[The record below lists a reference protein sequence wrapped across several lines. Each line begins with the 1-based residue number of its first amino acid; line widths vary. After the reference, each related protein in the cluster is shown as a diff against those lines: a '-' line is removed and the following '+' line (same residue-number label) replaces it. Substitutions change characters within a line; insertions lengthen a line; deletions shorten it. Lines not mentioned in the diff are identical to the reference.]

1 MSSIHIKNVP
11 IEDVKRI
18 IKKHA
23 ATIYRNITLP
33 PGRLEFLEAFSKI
46 LSLTGNELDAQFAN
60 EMISY
65 YSYDA
70 NVIYI
75 FNKNNICSLYAEWMN
90 EDAAEAL
97 SDRFANW
104 FPKGSVLLA
113 YTASDYIV
121 FEICAG
127 AGTALAVTAF
137 RSGDEAY
144 YANENDVADFMETD
158 SPYIRNRFN
167 NKVFTFSSCDE
178 LLKGT
183 LEPRYLW
190 DFEEAKPYCEAFR
203 FRNIRAAKNENQ
215 DNK

>member
-33 PGRLEFLEAFSKI
+33 PGSLELLDVFSKI
-46 LSLTGNELDAQFAN
+46 WYSTGNERDAQYAN
-60 EMISY
+60 AILSQ

-167 NKVFTFSSCDE
+167 NKVFTFSSCNE

-190 DFEEAKPYCEAFR
+190 DFEETKPYCEAFR

>member
-33 PGRLEFLEAFSKI
+33 SGSLELLDAFSKI
-46 LSLTGNELDAQFAN
+46 WSLTGNERDAQFAN
-60 EMISY
+60 TILSQ

-75 FNKNNICSLYAEWMN
+75 FNENNICSLYAEWMN

-203 FRNIRAAKNENQ
+203 FRNIRAAKGENQ

>member
-46 LSLTGNELDAQFAN
+46 LSLTGNERDAQYAN
-60 EMISY
+60 AILSQ

-70 NVIYI
+70 NVICI
-75 FNKNNICSLYAEWMN
+75 FNENNICSLYAEWMN

-203 FRNIRAAKNENQ
+203 FRNIRAAKGENQ

>member
-1 MSSIHIKNVP
+1 M
-11 IEDVKRI
+11 
-18 IKKHA
+18 
-23 ATIYRNITLP
+23 
-33 PGRLEFLEAFSKI
+33 
-46 LSLTGNELDAQFAN
+46 
-60 EMISY
+60 
-65 YSYDA
+65 
-70 NVIYI
+70 
-75 FNKNNICSLYAEWMN
+75 
-90 EDAAEAL
+90 
-97 SDRFANW
+97 
-104 FPKGSVLLA
+104 
-113 YTASDYIV
+113 
-121 FEICAG
+121 
-127 AGTALAVTAF
+127 AVTDF

-203 FRNIRAAKNENQ
+203 FRNIIAAKGENQ